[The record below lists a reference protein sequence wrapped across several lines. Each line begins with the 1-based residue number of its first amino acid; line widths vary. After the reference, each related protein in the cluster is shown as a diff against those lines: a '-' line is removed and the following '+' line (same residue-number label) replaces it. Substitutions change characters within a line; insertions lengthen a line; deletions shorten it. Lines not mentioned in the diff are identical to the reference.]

1 MEPSF
6 KSVLI
11 APSETDFGIA
21 RVVELSDGSGRAE
34 VFDEAA
40 KSWVP
45 SPKGLTLGEISDGKA
60 VSPALAARLGIS

>member
-11 APSETDFGIA
+11 APSDTDFGIA
-21 RVVELSDGSGRAE
+21 RVVKLSDGSGRVE
-34 VFDEAA
+34 VFDKAA

-45 SPKGLTLGEISDGKA
+45 STNATVGDVSDGKA